1 MAYQISNRNDLHL
14 VIGTIKQATKRRDVK
29 GSIIHS
35 DQGFQYTF
43 CQYYNLLQK
52 HGVVPSMSRKENC
65 SKVCME
71 NLFGHLESEKY
82 ILINIRQP

>member
-1 MAYQISNRNDLHL
+1 MSNRNDLHL

-65 SKVCME
+65 SKYVWKIF
-71 NLFGHLESEKY
+71 FGT
-82 ILINIRQP
+82 